1 MKTLHSMA
9 LATALVMTSVAP
21 GHAWLWGNK
30 EEAAATPVAAEQDF
44 SSIIE
49 MTLGE
54 ASAPIEIIEY
64 ASFTCPHC
72 ATFHNSVYPELKK
85 DYIDTGKVK
94 FTMREAYFDKY
105 GLLASLVA
113 RCSGDIENFH
123 GIAGF
128 LFKSQDQWLASRQDA
143 TIREEIRKIGR
154 LAGLSDEAMDTC
166 TTDEENINL
175 LAEWYRTNFERDGIT
190 GTPSFLI
197 NGEKHSNMSY
207 ADMKKILDGL
217 L

>member
-1 MKTLHSMA
+1 MKKLHSMA

-21 GHAWLWGNK
+21 GHAWLWGKK
-30 EEAAATPVAAEQDF
+30 EEAATPVAAEQDF
-44 SSIIE
+44 SSIVE
-49 MTLGE
+49 MTVGE
-54 ASAPIEIIEY
+54 DSAPIEIIEY

-72 ATFHNSVYPELKK
+72 ATFHNDVYPDLKM

-113 RCSGDIENFH
+113 RCSGDVEKFH
-123 GIAGF
+123 GLAGF
-128 LFKSQDQWLASRQDA
+128 FFKSQETWLASGEDA

-154 LAGLSDEAMDTC
+154 LAGLTDEAMDTC
-166 TTDEENINL
+166 TTDEERINL

-190 GTPSFLI
+190 GTPSFMI

-207 ADMKKILDGL
+207 ADLKEILDGL